1 MLIYALL
8 IEKINRERYQMSKV
22 CALCGKGKMTENN
35 VAHSKLKTKRALS
48 PNLQKVEV
56 EIDGKPQRVYVCTK
70 CMKGTKND

>member
-8 IEKINRERYQMSKV
+8 NRKINRERYQMSKV
-22 CALCGKGKMTENN
+22 CALCGKTKMTGNN